1 MYYSDLNNIAIIY
14 LIEKIL
20 KILKILLKF
29 SINQKPPL
37 NGQFCVNE
45 VLPVKGKEKRLI
57 IWKKS

>member
-1 MYYSDLNNIAIIY
+1 MYYSDLNITP
-14 LIEKIL
+14 IL
-20 KILKILLKF
+20 FDRKSTKILKILLKF